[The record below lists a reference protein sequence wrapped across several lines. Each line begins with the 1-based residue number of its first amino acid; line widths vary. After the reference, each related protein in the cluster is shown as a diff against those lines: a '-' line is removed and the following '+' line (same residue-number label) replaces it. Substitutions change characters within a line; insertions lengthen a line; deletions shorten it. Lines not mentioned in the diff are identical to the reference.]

1 MASLED
7 QLTDEITS
15 LSTKLVEAVQK
26 QSEMADAMHHM
37 QREREEL
44 RATAAKLRTADDNY
58 RRLLP
63 KYNRALDDVRITRE
77 AKAIAEKENT
87 KLKGE
92 VEDLT
97 ASLFSE
103 ANELVSNASR
113 ETYNFKVK
121 NRKLHEELEEKDMI
135 IASLSAQLSDVKEM
149 LYKAEQQQKRNSLT
163 RTNSLQRAGSLS
175 RVPSLRGSRVG
186 SQEIRPP
193 SVRNS
198 IVDEPEP
205 ELAGVTEGEPPAED
219 DDDLVTL
226 LFSPSA
232 RAVRVDLNNY
242 NHDFKGFVYTIIRPE
257 FAYELSNLKTLRFF
271 KRIWAEELETAI
283 AGVPEQTSI
292 IKNWTRSKNFWNT
305 VCDGRAVIEPVAGV
319 NEQFK
324 LSYRGT
330 AHDHGDTAPKACAD
344 PCSFCGERRNDMLEH
359 ARLYMLKLLG
369 DTDDAP
375 VAEYPI
381 CNFCVFKLRNLCDFF
396 AKLRLIRSNV
406 YKLEPSS
413 KFDEFAHSSNNFQF
427 KRAGD
432 ASPGTATST
441 SKTMVNA
448 YTKRVALPPREEA
461 KLMKMYMV
469 LLQVRNRIFWSKVG
483 VWDIP
488 EDLNDPN
495 IDAIPLDEFER
506 VAAWA
511 QPAPGAD
518 DSDAASTRS
527 SVSFRRVSETP
538 RQKPAADTVNLDAI
552 KMEEEQAVATA
563 GAALGAAVNAPVVA
577 DAAGV
582 AEEAPKKKKKSKDGE
597 KKPKDGEKKKKKKKS
612 VDDDDARSVKS
623 SSSEKK
629 RKKRRDT
636 EETLEVPPAVAEA
649 VDPLERSLA
658 EPIALDNGVE
668 PGFEMAKD
676 KKKKKKADKVE
687 EPVKEA
693 LKEEPKALKV
703 EREEAEPVGEPVEEP
718 VVKPQQVS
726 GQVSEL
732 NLEEQARDVPGSFAE
747 PEPLSHLESQP
758 EPQSEPQSE
767 LQPETQPETQPD
779 TQFETQPETQPEPQP
794 ELQPEPQ
801 PEPQPELPAS
811 THPASDDEA
820 FFSSDEKKTAAEDSP
835 SDTEHFEMVKPRKK
849 SGSQSSS
856 LRNVTPV
863 DSSSSATSELEEKLE
878 LRRERAQRIIQ
889 ENSSAPPKQKTAKFN
904 LGNSAKVSDLIKKAE
919 SGSSSSRRAN
929 RTRRNVSEEPDLA

>member
-7 QLTDEITS
+7 QLTDEITL

-26 QSEMADAMHHM
+26 QLEMADAMHHM

-97 ASLFSE
+97 ALLFSE
-103 ANELVSNASR
+103 ANELVLNALR

-135 IASLSAQLSDVKEM
+135 IALLLAQLLDVKEM
-149 LYKAEQQQKRNSLT
+149 LYKAEQQQKRNLLT
-163 RTNSLQRAGSLS
+163 RTNSLQRAGSLL

-226 LFSPSA
+226 LFSPLA

-257 FAYELSNLKTLRFF
+257 FAYELLNLKTLRFF

-283 AGVPEQTSI
+283 AGVPEQTLI
-292 IKNWTRSKNFWNT
+292 IKNWTRLKNFWNT

-344 PCSFCGERRNDMLEH
+344 PCLFCGERRNDMLEH

-396 AKLRLIRSNV
+396 AKLRLIRLNV

-413 KFDEFAHSSNNFQF
+413 KFDEFAHLLNNFQF

-432 ASPGTATST
+432 ALPGTATLT
-441 SKTMVNA
+441 LKTMVNA

-518 DSDAASTRS
+518 DLDAASTRL
-527 SVSFRRVSETP
+527 SVSFRRVLETP

-582 AEEAPKKKKKSKDGE
+582 AEEAPKKKKKLKDGE

-612 VDDDDARSVKS
+612 VDDDDARLVKLLLL
-623 SSSEKK
+623 EKK

-732 NLEEQARDVPGSFAE
+732 NLEEQARDVPGLFAE

-835 SDTEHFEMVKPRKK
+835 LDTEHFEMVKPRKK
-849 SGSQSSS
+849 SGSQLLL

-863 DSSSSATSELEEKLE
+863 DLSSSATLELEEKLE

-904 LGNSAKVSDLIKKAE
+904 LGNLAKVLDLIKKAE
-919 SGSSSSRRAN
+919 SGSSSLRRAN